1 MDINRINRM
10 SADFE
15 RVIES
20 GIKCSKFVG
29 ACLGV
34 YIEGKPVYESAMGM
48 SDREKNIPMTKDTL
62 FRMFSMTKP
71 VTSLAAM
78 QLWERG
84 VIDLTHPLQWY
95 FPEFKN
101 SKALENGKLVSA
113 DRDILIKDLLNMTSG
128 IPYPDIWNESQ
139 KQASVVYDEI
149 NRRLSTDSPMST
161 AEFCRKMGS
170 VPLMFQ
176 PGAEWAYGASA
187 DILGGVIER
196 ASDMPLDEYYRKYI
210 FEPLNMSDTDFW
222 VSPEK
227 RDRFAQLYTWDGEN
241 GCLKTE
247 PDPHLGMNDYLTKPA
262 FISGG
267 AGLISTLSD
276 YAAFANTLAN
286 GGENPELGV
295 RLIGK
300 NTWKYMRTP
309 QLNASQQKTVLW
321 DSLVGH
327 SYGNLLR
334 VLVNPNDYT
343 TNAPVGEF
351 GWDGWTGTYMTICPE
366 EKLSMVYLIQ
376 NCGAGVNDVVRSLR
390 NIVYGV
396 LD

>member
-1 MDINRINRM
+1 MDTNRIDRM
-10 SADFE
+10 SADIT
-15 RVIES
+15 RVMEN
-20 GIKCSKFVG
+20 GIKYSKLVG
-29 ACLGV
+29 GCIGV
-34 YIEGKPVYESAMGM
+34 YIEGKPVFENAFGM
-48 SDREKNIPMTKDTL
+48 SDREKNIPMTEDTL

-71 VTSLAAM
+71 VTALAAM

-84 VIDLTHPLQWY
+84 IIDPTDPLHWY
-95 FPEFKN
+95 YPEY
-101 SKALENGKLVSA
+101 SKMEALEDGKLVPA
-113 DRDILIKDLLNMTSG
+113 KRDILIKDLLNMTSG
-128 IPYPDIWNESQ
+128 IPYPDIRNESQ
-139 KQASVVYDEI
+139 RRAGEVYGEI
-149 NRRLSTDSPMST
+149 NSRLSTDSPMST
-161 AEFCRKMGS
+161 AEFCRKMGN

-187 DILGGVIER
+187 DILGGVIEK
-196 ASDMPLDEYYRKYI
+196 AADMPLDEYYKKYI
-210 FEPLNMSDTDFW
+210 FEPLGMADTDFW

-227 RDRFAQLYTWDGEN
+227 RDRFAQLYIWDSEN
-241 GCLKTE
+241 GGLKIE

-262 FISGG
+262 LISGG

-309 QLNASQQKTVLW
+309 QLNAEQQKTVLW
-321 DSLVGH
+321 DSLVGY
-327 SYGNLLR
+327 SYGNLVR
-334 VLVNPNDYT
+334 VLVNPNDYA
-343 TNAPVGEF
+343 TNAPAGEF
-351 GWDGWTGTYMTICPE
+351 GWDGWTGTYMTVCPE

-376 NCGAGVNDVVRSLR
+376 NCGAGINDVVRRLR
-390 NIVYGV
+390 NIVYGA